1 MRGSAVYTKDDTLF
15 LKGVAILMMLF
26 LHLFHGEPWISMSNP
41 QIYVNNESLVQLL
54 SFASNPVYVFIY
66 ISGYGLYISY
76 RNGRNNNL
84 KRVVKLYL
92 KYWLTLMI
100 FVPIG
105 LIMVGFDKYPG
116 DIVTIFKNIT
126 AWQTTYNGTLWFIF
140 PYMLLSFSSRF
151 LFKIYDK
158 TKWYIIFLVT
168 SIIHIVC
175 ICIVSLYGDFLY
187 VNQLAYIPEHYS
199 ELLFP
204 FTLGMLTAKY
214 FVMKQSVRDLLKYRG
229 YFILALLVACVILIR
244 HHQGVLALIYP
255 YYIAVFCI
263 LLVVIKKNFYSIYII
278 RELGRKSTSMWFIH
292 AYICWYFFSSYLF
305 YLNYPLL
312 IFFVLVVFSYVMS
325 ILIDIIYDKIIIFLK
340 I

>member
-1 MRGSAVYTKDDTLF
+1 MREKLNFSKEDSLF

-54 SFASNPVYVFIY
+54 SFASNPVYVFIF
-66 ISGYGLYISY
+66 ISGYGLYLSY

-84 KRVVKLYL
+84 KRVAKLYL

-105 LIMVGFDKYPG
+105 LIMVGVDKYPG
-116 DIVTIFKNIT
+116 DIVIIFKNIT

-140 PYMLLSFSSRF
+140 PYMLLSFSSSF

-158 TKWYIIFLVT
+158 SKWYIIFLVT
-168 SIIHIVC
+168 SIIHLVC

-187 VNQLAYIPEHYS
+187 VNQLAYIPEHFF

-204 FTLGMLTAKY
+204 FTLGMLTAKFFTINQY
-214 FVMKQSVRDLLKYRG
+214 LKKSLKWLG
-229 YFILALLVACVILIR
+229 YILIVVIVACIIYLR
-244 HHQGVLALIYP
+244 NYQGISALFYP
-255 YYIAVFCI
+255 YYITALCI
-263 LLVVIKKNFYSIYII
+263 LLVYVEKNNYVSLVL
-278 RELGRKSTSMWFIH
+278 RELGKKSTSMWFIH
-292 AYICWYFFSSYLF
+292 AYICWYFFSDYLF
-305 YLNYPLL
+305 FLKYPLIIYIVL
-312 IFFVLVVFSYVMS
+312 IVVSFFGAS
-325 ILIDIIYDKIIIFLK
+325 LIDSVYNKIIKYIGL
-340 I
+340 